1 MDETKLLSELEELRK
16 TVNFHNYRY
25 HVLDSP
31 IISDVEFDRLM
42 IRLREI
48 EGQHPE
54 WITPDSP
61 TQRTGGVVSEK
72 FSKVQHPAP
81 ILSLANGF
89 NLGDVEAWLE
99 RIQKIDERVR
109 HASFVVEPKF
119 DGLTV
124 VLHYQNGLFYLGAT
138 RGDGQTGEDITQNL
152 RTIRQLP
159 LRIPVDMQDFPPP
172 ERLIVRGEVFIL
184 IKDFNDLNQRLEESG
199 QKTYLNPRN
208 TAAGSLRQ
216 LDSNITATRPL
227 VLATYAIVDQ
237 SGQTQKS
244 QWESLQYLKKM
255 GFPVSEYAEF
265 CHDRESLFK
274 ACAAWQTRRE
284 ALPFEVD
291 GIVIKID
298 NLNLSADLG
307 FVGKD
312 PRGALALKFPAREV
326 TTTLHDI
333 GINVG
338 RTGVLTPYA
347 ILEAVEVG
355 GVIVKQATLHNF
367 DFILEKDI
375 RIGDR
380 VLLKR
385 AGDVIPYV
393 IGPVVDARRG
403 NEIVFK
409 MPTHCPACGQLVE
422 HLETEV
428 AWYCVNAACPAQLV
442 RNLEHFVSRSAMDI
456 NGLGIR
462 IVEQLVQAKL
472 LQDVADLYTLQ
483 REALLTLEGFAEKKA
498 DNLIQA
504 IQTSRNQP
512 LERLVNALGI
522 RGVGEVMAADLTKH
536 FKNLDELS
544 NATMEQLQ
552 VIEGIGPN
560 IAQSIVDWFS
570 RPANQKVLS
579 KLRAVGL
586 WPQAEVQRN
595 QSGTQLEGKT
605 FVITGT
611 LPGLTREE
619 AKSLIESQQGKVTD
633 SVSKK
638 TSFVVVG
645 ENPGSK
651 LEKARL
657 LDIPILDEAG
667 LRALIQGPSGKGEWK
682 QLSF

>member
-1 MDETKLLSELEELRK
+1 
-16 TVNFHNYRY
+16 
-25 HVLDSP
+25 
-31 IISDVEFDRLM
+31 
-42 IRLREI
+42 
-48 EGQHPE
+48 
-54 WITPDSP
+54 
-61 TQRTGGVVSEK
+61 
-72 FSKVQHPAP
+72 
-81 ILSLANGF
+81 
-89 NLGDVEAWLE
+89 
-99 RIQKIDERVR
+99 
-109 HASFVVEPKF
+109 
-119 DGLTV
+119 
-124 VLHYQNGLFYLGAT
+124 
-138 RGDGQTGEDITQNL
+138 
-152 RTIRQLP
+152 
-159 LRIPVDMQDFPPP
+159 
-172 ERLIVRGEVFIL
+172 
-184 IKDFNDLNQRLEESG
+184 
-199 QKTYLNPRN
+199 
-208 TAAGSLRQ
+208 
-216 LDSNITATRPL
+216 
-227 VLATYAIVDQ
+227 
-237 SGQTQKS
+237 
-244 QWESLQYLKKM
+244 
-255 GFPVSEYAEF
+255 
-265 CHDRESLFK
+265 
-274 ACAAWQTRRE
+274 
-284 ALPFEVD
+284 
-291 GIVIKID
+291 
-298 NLNLSADLG
+298 
-307 FVGKD
+307 
-312 PRGALALKFPAREV
+312 
-326 TTTLHDI
+326 
-333 GINVG
+333 
-338 RTGVLTPYA
+338 
-347 ILEAVEVG
+347 
-355 GVIVKQATLHNF
+355 
-367 DFILEKDI
+367 
-375 RIGDR
+375 
-380 VLLKR
+380 
-385 AGDVIPYV
+385 
-393 IGPVVDARRG
+393 
-403 NEIVFK
+403 
-409 MPTHCPACGQLVE
+409 
-422 HLETEV
+422 
-428 AWYCVNAACPAQLV
+428 
-442 RNLEHFVSRSAMDI
+442 
-456 NGLGIR
+456 LGIR